1 MARNKAFVK
10 EAVLEKAKE
19 LFWKQGFH
27 ATSVQNLVDHLG
39 INRASIYDTFGGK
52 NELYETALQSYRAEN
67 LAFLKDHLAKFD
79 SAKKS
84 LTFLFKTA
92 IRAAVKDE
100 DRKGCF
106 VINCTTEYLPKH
118 RHIISELV
126 DNKNVFQNLIIDTLK
141 RGKDRGEFS
150 TDLDVK
156 TTAAYLFS
164 LFSGLQITAKIAPD
178 QRELFKSIDLG
189 LRILN

>member
-1 MARNKAFVK
+1 MARNKEFER
-10 EAVLEKAKE
+10 EAVLEKAKQ

-52 NELYETALQSYRAEN
+52 NELYETALKSYRAEN
-67 LAFLKDHLAKFD
+67 LVFLKEHLAKFD

-92 IRAAVKDE
+92 IRTAIKDQ

-118 RHIISELV
+118 HHIIGELV
-126 DNKNVFQNLIIDTLK
+126 DNRTTFQNLIIETLQ
-141 RGKDRGEFS
+141 RGIVNEEF
-150 TDLDVK
+150 TAKLDVK
-156 TTAAYLFS
+156 ATAAYLFS
-164 LFSGLQITAKIAPD
+164 LFSGLQITAKVAPD
-178 QRELFKSIDLG
+178 QKQLYKSIDLG
-189 LRILN
+189 LRILA